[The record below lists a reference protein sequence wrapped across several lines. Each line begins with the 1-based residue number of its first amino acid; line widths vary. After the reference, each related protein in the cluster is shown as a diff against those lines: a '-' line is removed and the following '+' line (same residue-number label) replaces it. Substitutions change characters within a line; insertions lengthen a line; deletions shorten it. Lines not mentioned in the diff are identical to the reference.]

1 MTDPTV
7 QAAPIAP
14 IAAAAPLAAAAD
26 DAPAAGAA
34 PAPAAPAAPATVVD
48 FDQGGV
54 WGSETIALAYPFKA
68 QGVTYSCMTMRIPSG
83 NDLANW
89 AANNFDRVGL
99 AAALTGLDPFVLKI
113 MRAEDFR
120 KIMKWVASFLD

>member
-1 MTDPTV
+1 MQPLKPPRSRRSPPPLRSPPRAPT
-7 QAAPIAP
+7 AA
-14 IAAAAPLAAAAD
+14 
-26 DAPAAGAA
+26 
-34 PAPAAPAAPATVVD
+34 AAPAAPATVVD

-68 QGVTYSCMTMRIPSG
+68 QGVTYSWMTMRIPSG
-83 NDLANW
+83 TTANW

-120 KIMKWVASFLD
+120 KIMKWGASFLD

>member
-1 MTDPTV
+1 MTDATA

-14 IAAAAPLAAAAD
+14 IAAAAPLPP
-26 DAPAAGAA
+26 APTSGAA
-34 PAPAAPAAPATVVD
+34 RAAAPAAPATVVD

>member
-1 MTDPTV
+1 MQPLKPPRSRRSPPPLRSPPRAPTRR
-7 QAAPIAP
+7 A
-14 IAAAAPLAAAAD
+14 
-26 DAPAAGAA
+26 
-34 PAPAAPAAPATVVD
+34 AAPATVVD

>member
-1 MTDPTV
+1 MTDATA

-14 IAAAAPLAAAAD
+14 IAAAAPLAASGAD
-26 DAPAAGAA
+26 
-34 PAPAAPAAPATVVD
+34 APAAPATVVD